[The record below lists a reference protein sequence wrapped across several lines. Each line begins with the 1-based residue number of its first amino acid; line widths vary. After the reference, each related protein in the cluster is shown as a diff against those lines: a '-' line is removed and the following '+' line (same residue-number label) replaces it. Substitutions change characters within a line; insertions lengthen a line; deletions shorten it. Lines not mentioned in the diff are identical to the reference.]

1 MELFICNP
9 AQNRITNLIPDDAKH
24 CVKVKRH
31 KVDDYIYCIDG
42 QGFMYNAK
50 ILSLKGNLELE
61 IVESFKNWGEPV
73 QKRHIV
79 ISPLRNKNRLE
90 WFLEKAVELGAS
102 EISFIE
108 TERTVKPSVN
118 LDRMERIVQ
127 AASKQ
132 SMRSKFLKLNALQYF
147 DDFLKE
153 NSFENAYIAHMEAK
167 ILANE
172 YSSQIQSA
180 SKTIIFI
187 GPEGDFTKKEIELAK
202 SKNIQEIHF
211 GEGRLRAETAGIYGL
226 SFVKFLQKS

>member
-9 AQNRITNLIPDDAKH
+9 PQNRITNLISDDAKH

-61 IVESFKNWGEPV
+61 VVEAFENWGEPV

-90 WFLEKAVELGAS
+90 WFVEKAVELGAS

-108 TERTVKPSVN
+108 TERTVKPNVN
-118 LDRMERIVQ
+118 LDRMVRIVQ

-132 SMRSKFLKLNALQYF
+132 SMRSKFLELNELEYF
-147 DDFLKE
+147 NDFLEE
-153 NSFENAYIAHMEAK
+153 NSFENAYIAHMEAE
-167 ILANE
+167 ILASN
-172 YSSQIQSA
+172 YSSQIENA
-180 SKTIIFI
+180 DTTTIFI
-187 GPEGDFTKKEIELAK
+187 GPEGDFTRKEIELAK
-202 SKNIQEIHF
+202 SKSIQEIHF
-211 GEGRLRAETAGIYGL
+211 GDGRLRAETAGIYAL
-226 SFVKFLQKS
+226 SFVKFLCK